1 MLWHGK
7 SGIAIDATLFIL
19 IIGRGRSSAMTPEES
34 VFFFFFM
41 TIQKEKCVTC
51 KHFNNHITGTT
62 FYYFLKDTYLG

>member
-34 VFFFFFM
+34 VFFFHDNSKRKM
-41 TIQKEKCVTC
+41 CHV
-51 KHFNNHITGTT
+51 
-62 FYYFLKDTYLG
+62 